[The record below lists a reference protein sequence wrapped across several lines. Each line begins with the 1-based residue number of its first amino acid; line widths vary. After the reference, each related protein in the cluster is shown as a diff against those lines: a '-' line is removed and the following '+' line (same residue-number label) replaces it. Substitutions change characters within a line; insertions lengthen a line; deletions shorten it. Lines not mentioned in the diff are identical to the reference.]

1 MRKITT
7 DDWDFIFNTEDPEY
21 EKKFNEL
28 VKLYI
33 EKTEIDISKMSDN
46 NPDKKRW
53 NDQLSSFKYFYE
65 YENWIT
71 VLPTRIKIALT
82 DKRKRIQKFQRYV
95 MYSNCWDIIGM
106 TDDFVTLYKQRTTD
120 ELGSAK
126 FKSFKKLY
134 EIQKER
140 VENTGINRWI
150 SRLKKK

>member
-1 MRKITT
+1 
-7 DDWDFIFNTEDPEY
+7 
-21 EKKFNEL
+21 
-28 VKLYI
+28 
-33 EKTEIDISKMSDN
+33 
-46 NPDKKRW
+46 
-53 NDQLSSFKYFYE
+53 
-65 YENWIT
+65 
-71 VLPTRIKIALT
+71 
-82 DKRKRIQKFQRYV
+82 

-150 SRLKKK
+150 SKLKKK